1 MSPYIFM
8 DLTPSFP
15 KMDSWKW
22 NLQHERAH
30 MVLGLLW
37 HGASYPPGQ
46 LCQATIRQE
55 WMWGPISCLSPTL
68 PEISLLHLCWFNW
81 TMVQLFQGVWATL
94 VFSRKNQDP
103 RRQWKRDGFRGPGL
117 TVSPSSLF
125 PWTTESGSM
134 CWSGEARANIGLLS
148 WRSILCF
155 LSVFGLESLVRAG
168 DILVHCL
175 LMIKCST

>member
-22 NLQHERAH
+22 NLPHERAH

-55 WMWGPISCLSPTL
+55 WMWGPISCLSPTC
-68 PEISLLHLCWFNW
+68 PRS
-81 TMVQLFQGVWATL
+81 
-94 VFSRKNQDP
+94 VFSIFADSTEPWCNYFKECE
-103 RRQWKRDGFRGPGL
+103 L
-117 TVSPSSLF
+117 LLSSLGETKILGDNEKGMGSGGLALPCPQAACF
-125 PWTTESGSM
+125 PGPLNLGRCAGRGRPGQTLASCPGGVFCAFWVYLD
-134 CWSGEARANIGLLS
+134 WSL
-148 WRSILCF
+148 W
-155 LSVFGLESLVRAG
+155 LEQG
-168 DILVHCL
+168 IF
-175 LMIKCST
+175 